1 MHLIN
6 FCCFLEALRPRYHF
20 LELKHNIYVKARLHY
35 CVLAKR
41 CEVDMEIT
49 PREGNHVAAKW
60 SLSINCYLRT
70 AQQRDVVVCKNA
82 HKHGTKVNGLN
93 GRFFVSNC
101 ESILFAF
108 EQFASSLA
116 CLGDK
121 FIIINRPKW
130 VDHDVKLNF
139 NISSDVNIVLL
150 RRLHSHEFARRKG
163 EN

>member
-1 MHLIN
+1 M
-6 FCCFLEALRPRYHF
+6 RSR
-20 LELKHNIYVKARLHY
+20 
-35 CVLAKR
+35 KR

-49 PREGNHVAAKW
+49 PREWNHVAAEW

-70 AQQRDVVVCKNA
+70 AQQSDVVVCKNA

-101 ESILFAF
+101 ESILQSLFAF
-108 EQFASSLA
+108 EDCAASSRSLS
-116 CLGDK
+116 GDK

-150 RRLHSHEFARRKG
+150 RRLHTHEMLARLQG
-163 EN
+163 EKEKINKLPVFSLALGALAASGW